1 VKYIS
6 VPEDPLPNREWT
18 ICLFLFALQPFFLD
32 RMKRMRDLAACDRPR
47 ENDCPERAQA
57 LSDHELI
64 AAIIGHGTPNRDVF
78 SLAKDIVGL
87 FREIR
92 CDNIR
97 RSRWPPGHRQS
108 KASQILASFE
118 LARRYIRIEEEA
130 KVHIQQPADV
140 LPFRLGSQRKEPRAF
155 SSASRST
162 GRTK

>member
-47 ENDCPERAQA
+47 EKIARKGAQA

-87 FREIR
+87 FSRKSGAITYDDLVGLPGIGKAR
-92 CDNIR
+92 HR
-97 RSRWPPGHRQS
+97 R
-108 KASQILASFE
+108 
-118 LARRYIRIEEEA
+118 
-130 KVHIQQPADV
+130 
-140 LPFRLGSQRKEPRAF
+140 F
-155 SSASRST
+155 SPLSNWHAGTS
-162 GRTK
+162 G